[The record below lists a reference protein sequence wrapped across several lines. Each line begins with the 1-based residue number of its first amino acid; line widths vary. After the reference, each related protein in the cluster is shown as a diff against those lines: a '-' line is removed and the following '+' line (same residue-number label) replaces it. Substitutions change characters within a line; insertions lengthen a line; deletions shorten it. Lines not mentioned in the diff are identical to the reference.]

1 LASPALQR
9 GKKGLHKFI
18 TESRRD
24 GARALFMQEPIK
36 PDLEIAGLNVR
47 AEARTLQTDRCSLA
61 PVRTAFGI
69 HALLGQPQPLHRP
82 PPNQVLIH
90 NLRRILNSY
99 MPVPHRLRIHHHRW
113 PMFALVQAA
122 GLVDPH
128 RRAQPRRLGE
138 LIQLGVQFA
147 FAIAGARWPW
157 CIGGPG
163 IVADKDV
170 TFKCGQRVFLQKC
183 SSFQTNA
190 PTPK

>member
-1 LASPALQR
+1 MASPALQR

-113 PMFALVQAA
+113 PMFALVQAK
-122 GLVDPH
+122 GFVDANGG
-128 RRAQPRRLGE
+128 AQSGGFSQL
-138 LIQLGVQFA
+138 LQLGVEIA
-147 FAIAGARWPW
+147 FAVRGAGRARR
-157 CIGGPG
+157 IGGSSV
-163 IVADKDV
+163 VADKNV
-170 TFKCGQRVFLQKC
+170 MLKRGQAVFLLGADDWL
-183 SSFQTNA
+183 N
-190 PTPK
+190 